1 MDWAV
6 RESVL
11 AFEIGL
17 LLSEGRRF
25 GQLGLCTITHL
36 PAMVRWSL
44 EKDFLEVISPLLGVE
59 LV

>member
-6 RESVL
+6 RESFL

-25 GQLGLCTITHL
+25 GQLGLYMIPHL
-36 PAMVRWSL
+36 PAMVR
-44 EKDFLEVISPLLGVE
+44 
-59 LV
+59 